1 MMKKHNGIDQDTFRP
16 IVSEAVFEEVKLM
29 RGMAPELI
37 TQFHVRRL
45 YGYTLDMTS
54 DEVHQMIND
63 SDASDENKEKA
74 RGSYDTWNAYDLDNA
89 NKMWA
94 IAKPS
99 INLENVPSTKPF
111 WMTYLS

>member
-1 MMKKHNGIDQDTFRP
+1 MK
-16 IVSEAVFEEVKLM
+16 VM
-29 RGMAPELI
+29 RGMEQQFI

-54 DEVHQMIND
+54 DEVHQMII
-63 SDASDENKEKA
+63 SSEASDENKEKA
-74 RGSYDTWNAYDLDNA
+74 RQAYNTWNAFDLYEA

-99 INLENVPSTKPF
+99 VDLENVPSNKPL